1 MNQPATCDRCGAAL
15 TTSYGGQHV
24 VVNERRYETAP
35 DGRTLYSDVV
45 RAVTTCG
52 WTCTAVLAACEAA
65 RTADTEAAVL
75 VVAERERQVNAE
87 GWEPGHDDAYPEGH
101 LAIAGLCY
109 LATVGAD
116 RGVVADDDR
125 HVGEEGMPPAAWPLE
140 AEWWK
145 PKGLVR
151 DLVRG
156 AALVC
161 AEVDRKLRRRD
172 VVPF

>member
-15 TTSYGGQHV
+15 TTSYRGQHV
-24 VVNERRYETAP
+24 VVNERRYETGP
-35 DGRTLYSDVV
+35 DGRTLYNDVV
-45 RAVTTCG
+45 RAIATCG
-52 WTCTAVLAACEAA
+52 WTCTAILAACEAA

-75 VVAERERQVNAE
+75 VVAERERQVNTE
-87 GWEPGHDDAYPEGH
+87 GWEPGHDDLYPEGT
-101 LAIAGLCY
+101 LARAGLLY
-109 LATVGAD
+109 
-116 RGVVADDDR
+116 VAE
-125 HVGEEGMPPAAWPLE
+125 HVGGPEHAGPPAGWPFD

-145 PKGLVR
+145 PKGLLR

-161 AEVDRKLRRRD
+161 AEADRKLRRRD